1 MIGYL
6 SGAVASSSAK
16 SVIIDCNGV
25 GYLVYVGEKMQSMI
39 PQVGAPIKL
48 YTHFSMSPRDGEVAL
63 FGFATPEELSF
74 FELLTSISGIG
85 PKSAQSILSKADL
98 QPLQL
103 AIIQGDEHYLRKV
116 AGLGPKTAQRLIL
129 ELKEKIASV
138 HVSDESA
145 AGLTSD
151 REAIEA
157 LMALGYSQY
166 QARDAMKQVDHKHT
180 KSEDKITAALRLLSK
195 AK

>member
-74 FELLTSISGIG
+74 FVPCHFLDVKEHDVLLFPVEFPVGE
-85 PKSAQSILSKADL
+85 P
-98 QPLQL
+98 
-103 AIIQGDEHYLRKV
+103 V
-116 AGLGPKTAQRLIL
+116 NRLINEPVL
-129 ELKEKIASV
+129 VLNGFDGHGKP
-138 HVSDESA
+138 
-145 AGLTSD
+145 LC
-151 REAIEA
+151 
-157 LMALGYSQY
+157 
-166 QARDAMKQVDHKHT
+166 
-180 KSEDKITAALRLLSK
+180 
-195 AK
+195 